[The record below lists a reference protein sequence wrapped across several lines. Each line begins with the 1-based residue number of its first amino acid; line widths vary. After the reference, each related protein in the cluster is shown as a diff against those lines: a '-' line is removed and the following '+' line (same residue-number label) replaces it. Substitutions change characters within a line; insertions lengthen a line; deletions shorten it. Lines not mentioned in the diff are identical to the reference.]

1 MLETIKNLNINPLSF
16 MKIGIDF
23 THDLG
28 YSGIGTYSR
37 SLTEAMMQIEPENK
51 YTALTLLN
59 TVPEVRKHFPL
70 QKEISYAGIFPDPM
84 LFGSLLKKKIWKL
97 HKPIWKKQARKY
109 DLVHFTHQGF
119 FISGIPNAAVTIHD
133 IIPIYN
139 KTFTSIDRT
148 KLSATAEKIK
158 HACYIFVP
166 SLFVQNEMLN
176 YFPECEHKIKVTYE
190 GSKEIYHQ
198 KPVDHKIIEKYGLQ
212 ANSNF
217 FLYVGRYEAR
227 KNLENLMLAYSHLP
241 EALQQEV
248 KLVLICPADKKST
261 AYLYKRI
268 AELGLQ
274 KNTLHLQN
282 VSDEEL
288 VHFYNKALALLFVSY
303 SEGFGLPLVEAMNC
317 GCPSIIANCSSLPEI
332 SGGSSI
338 LVEPASVESIRDGMM
353 KIIDDPELRST
364 LSEKSLLRAKTFSWH
379 TTALETLK
387 GYHEICS

>member
-1 MLETIKNLNINPLSF
+1 

-28 YSGIGTYSR
+28 YSGIGTYCR
-37 SLTEAMMQIEPENK
+37 SLTAAMMQIEPENN
-51 YTALTLLN
+51 YTILTLSSK
-59 TVPEVRKHFPL
+59 VSEVQKHFPF
-70 QKEISYAGIFPDPM
+70 QKKITYSGLFPDPM
-84 LFGSLLKKKIWKL
+84 LFDSLLKKKIRKL
-97 HKPIWKKQARKY
+97 HQPIWKHLARKY
-109 DLVHFTHQGF
+109 DLVHFTHQEY

-133 IIPIYN
+133 IIPLYN

-148 KLSATAEKIK
+148 KSSVQATAEMIK

-166 SLFVQNEMLN
+166 SRFVLHELLN
-176 YFPECEHKIKVTYE
+176 YFPECEHKIQVTYE
-190 GSKEIYHQ
+190 GSKEIFCK

-227 KNLENLMLAYSHLP
+227 KNLDNLILAYSHLP
-241 EALQQEV
+241 DTLKQEV
-248 KLVLICPADKKST
+248 KLVLICPADKNST
-261 AYLYKRI
+261 AYLYKKI

-282 VSDEEL
+282 VTDEEL
-288 VHFYNKALALLFVSY
+288 VHFYNKALALLLVSY

-364 LSEKSLLRAKTFSWH
+364 LSEKSLLRAKNFSWR

>member
-1 MLETIKNLNINPLSF
+1 MVC

-37 SLTEAMMQIEPENK
+37 SLTAAMIDIEPENN
-51 YTALTLLN
+51 YTILTLLN

-70 QKEISYAGIFPDPM
+70 QKEISYAGLFPDPM
-84 LFGSLLKKKIWKL
+84 LFGSLLKKKIRQI
-97 HKPIWKKQARKY
+97 HQPIWKQQARKY
-109 DLVHFTHQGF
+109 DLVHFTHQGY

-133 IIPIYN
+133 IIPLYN
-139 KTFTSIDRT
+139 KAFTSIDRT
-148 KLSATAEKIK
+148 KTSVTSTAEKIK
-158 HACYIFVP
+158 HACCIFVP
-166 SLFVQNEMLN
+166 SLFVKNELLN
-176 YFPECEHKIKVTYE
+176 YFSGCEDKIKITYE
-190 GSKEIYHQ
+190 SSKKIYH
-198 KPVDHKIIEKYGLQ
+198 KKAVDHKIIEKYGLKS
-212 ANSNF
+212 NSNF

-227 KNLENLMLAYSHLP
+227 KNLDNLMLAYSHLP
-241 EALQQEV
+241 EPLKQEI
-248 KLVLICPADKKST
+248 KLVLICPTEKKSI
-261 AYLYKRI
+261 AYLYKKI
-268 AELGLQ
+268 AELGIQ
-274 KNTLHLQN
+274 KNTLHLLN
-282 VSDEEL
+282 VSDEDL

-317 GCPSIIANCSSLPEI
+317 GCPSVIANCSSLPEI

-353 KIIDDPELRST
+353 KIIDDPELRNS
-364 LSEKSLLRAKTFSWH
+364 LSEKSLLRANSFSWR